1 MKRSS
6 PRSTTTPSATP
17 RQATSRQGGAARKR
31 SLAKPEAAA
40 PDTASRSG
48 ARYQQTRFSSRL
60 RAWGRH
66 HRAMALDSLY
76 RLVRHPLGNLLTML
90 AIAIALVLPAALW
103 LTLDSAKLLN
113 TELDESATLTVYL
126 DVSVD
131 EAQAVRIE
139 EAVVADEGVAGTR
152 RISPEQGMA
161 EFQESLGV
169 DDTLAGLEDNPL
181 PTSIVIAPQTV
192 DPQAMAGLAQRLEGL
207 AGVDEVRLDLAW
219 VERLRHL
226 AELGRRVALALGVLF
241 GFGVLLVVGNTIR
254 LAVESRRREIE
265 VVMLIGATHAFVR
278 RPFLYSGA
286 WYGVGGGL
294 LALGLLGL
302 GNYWLSLPVAALA
315 ASYGASFTLPQLDV
329 TGSTILLS
337 CSTLLGWLGAW
348 LAVTRHLTSIR
359 PR

>member
-1 MKRSS
+1 MKRSAN
-6 PRSTTTPSATP
+6 T
-17 RQATSRQGGAARKR
+17 RQSGAAPRGKR
-31 SLAKPEAAA
+31 QTPKPAA
-40 PDTASRSG
+40 PASEIAPRSG
-48 ARYQQTRFSSRL
+48 ARAQQTRFSSRL

-103 LTLDSAKLLN
+103 LTLDSAKLLDA
-113 TELDESATLTVYL
+113 ELDESATLTVYL
-126 DVSVD
+126 EMSID
-131 EAQAVRIE
+131 EAQAARIE
-139 EAVVADEGVAGTR
+139 EAVAADDGVAKTR
-152 RISPEQGMA
+152 LISPEQGMA
-161 EFQESLGV
+161 DFQQALGV
-169 DDTLAGLEDNPL
+169 DDTLAGLDDNPL
-181 PTSIVIAPQTV
+181 PTSIVISPQNV
-192 DPQAMAGLAQRLEGL
+192 DPAAMAGLAQRLEGL
-207 AGVDEVRLDLAW
+207 SGIDEVRVDLAW

-226 AELGRRVALALGVLF
+226 ADLGRRMALALGVLF

-265 VVMLIGATHAFVR
+265 VVMLIGATRAFVR

-302 GNYWLSLPVAALA
+302 GNHWLSLPVAALA

-348 LAVTRHLTSIR
+348 LAVTRHLSSIR

>member
-1 MKRSS
+1 MKR
-6 PRSTTTPSATP
+6 PTPP
-17 RQATSRQGGAARKR
+17 PGAATR
-31 SLAKPEAAA
+31 
-40 PDTASRSG
+40 RSG
-48 ARYQQTRFSSRL
+48 AVSRRGDAKVKATPPPEPRAPKPKPTGPGFGSRA

-66 HRAMALDSLY
+66 HRAMLGDSLY

-103 LTLDSAKLLN
+103 LTLDSARLLDA
-113 TELDESATLTVYL
+113 ELDESATLTVYL
-126 DVSVD
+126 DTQVD
-131 EAQAVRIE
+131 QAQAARIE
-139 EAVVADEGVAGTR
+139 EAVSAETGVGQTR
-152 RISPEQGMA
+152 LISAEEGMA
-161 EFQESLGV
+161 EFQRSLGLEE
-169 DDTLAGLEDNPL
+169 TLMGLDENPL
-181 PTSIVIAPQTV
+181 PASIVINPQSV
-192 DPQAMAGLAQRLEGL
+192 EPDAMQALAGQLETL

-226 AELGRRVALALGVLF
+226 ANLGRRVALALGVLF

-254 LAVESRRREIE
+254 LSVESRRREIE

-294 LALGLLGL
+294 IALLLL
-302 GNYWLSLPVAALA
+302 VVGNHWLSLPVAALA
-315 ASYGASFTLPQLDV
+315 QSYGASFALPQLDM

-348 LAVTRHLTSIR
+348 LAVSRHLSSIR

>member
-1 MKRSS
+1 MKRS
-6 PRSTTTPSATP
+6 TTP
-17 RQATSRQGGAARKR
+17 RQSGAAPRPR
-31 SLAKPEAAA
+31 AARAPVKPATPTPEKT
-40 PDTASRSG
+40 PRSG
-48 ARYQQTRFSSRL
+48 ARSQQTRVSSRL

-66 HRAMALDSLY
+66 HRAMALDSLF
-76 RLVRHPLGNLLTML
+76 RLVRYPLGNLLTML

-103 LTLDSAKLLN
+103 LTLDSAKMLDA
-113 TELDESATLTVYL
+113 ELDESASLTVYL
-126 DVSVD
+126 EMGVD
-131 EAQAVRIE
+131 AAQASRIE
-139 EAVVADEGVAGTR
+139 EAVSADDGVAKTR
-152 RISPEQGMA
+152 MISPEQGMA
-161 EFQESLGV
+161 DFQQSLGI

-181 PTSIVIAPQTV
+181 PASIVISPQDV
-192 DPQAMAGLAQRLEGL
+192 EPAAMAELAERLEGL
-207 AGVDEVRLDLAW
+207 AGIDEVRVDLAW

-226 AELGRRVALALGVLF
+226 AALGRRVALALGVLF

-286 WYGVGGGL
+286 WYGAGGGL
-294 LALGLLGL
+294 LALGLLAL
-302 GNYWLSLPVAALA
+302 GNHWLSLPVAALA
-315 ASYGASFTLPQLDV
+315 ASYGASFSLPQLDV

-348 LAVTRHLTSIR
+348 LAVTRHLSSIR

>member
-1 MKRSS
+1 MTRSAN
-6 PRSTTTPSATP
+6 T
-17 RQATSRQGGAARKR
+17 RQSGAAPRGKR
-31 SLAKPEAAA
+31 HTPKPTGPASEKA
-40 PDTASRSG
+40 PRSG
-48 ARYQQTRFSSRL
+48 ARSQQTRFSSRL

-103 LTLDSAKLLN
+103 LTLDSAKLLDA
-113 TELDESATLTVYL
+113 ELDESATLTVYL
-126 DVSVD
+126 EMDID
-131 EAQAVRIE
+131 EAQAARIE
-139 EAVVADEGVAGTR
+139 EAVAADEGVAGTR
-152 RISPEQGMA
+152 LISPEQGMA
-161 EFQESLGV
+161 DFQQSLGI
-169 DDTLAGLEDNPL
+169 DDTLAGLDDNPL
-181 PTSIVIAPQTV
+181 PASIVISPRNV
-192 DPQAMAGLAQRLEGL
+192 DPEAMAGLAQRLEGL
-207 AGVDEVRLDLAW
+207 SGIDEVRVDLAW

-226 AELGRRVALALGVLF
+226 ADLGRRVALALGVLF

-302 GNYWLSLPVAALA
+302 GNHWLSLPVEALA

-348 LAVTRHLTSIR
+348 LAVTRHLSSIR

>member
-1 MKRSS
+1 MKRST
-6 PRSTTTPSATP
+6 PRHPATP
-17 RQATSRQGGAARKR
+17 RQGGAAPRAKR
-31 SLAKPEAAA
+31 AA
-40 PDTASRSG
+40 PTPPSPSEAPARKG
-48 ARYQQTRFSSRL
+48 ARSQQTRFSGRL

-66 HRAMALDSLY
+66 HRAMAIDSLY
-76 RLVRHPLGNLLTML
+76 RLVRQPLGNLLTML

-103 LTLDSAKLLN
+103 LTLDSARLLN

-126 DVSVD
+126 DVAVD
-131 EAQAVRIE
+131 EAQAARIE
-139 EAVVADEGVAGTR
+139 EAVVADEGVAQAR
-152 RISPEQGMA
+152 MISPEEGMA
-161 EFQESLGV
+161 EFQQSLGI
-169 DDTLAGLEDNPL
+169 DDTLAGLDDNPL
-181 PTSIVIAPQTV
+181 PTSIVIAPQSV
-192 DPQAMAGLAQRLEGL
+192 DPDAMAELAHRLETL
-207 AGVDEVRLDLAW
+207 TGVDEVRVDLAW

-265 VVMLIGATHAFVR
+265 VVMLMGATHAFVR

-286 WYGVGGGL
+286 WYGIGGGVI
-294 LALGLLGL
+294 ALGLLGL
-302 GNYWLSLPVAALA
+302 GNHWLSLPVAALA

-337 CSTLLGWLGAW
+337 CSILLGWLGAW
-348 LAVTRHLTSIR
+348 LAVTRHLSSIR